1 MVRAPPLDPGPAAP
15 ASFTARH
22 QYAVRCEQCA
32 RALAGSSRVPSSTG
46 AAHCCRRHQTEART
60 RAGPRAALP
69 QDRRSPVSRRRRSAV
84 PHWLGANLARSCVT
98 RLNRMPLLFFSSA
111 RGTGRPAGGG
121 SPAGRLLELQWR
133 HHQEV
138 KWTNSGGMC
147 AVPPSPTGLSY
158 LNSCRRTLP
167 NKEMFIG
174 LL

>member
-1 MVRAPPLDPGPAAP
+1 MRAGIGRIEPGPFVHGRGALLP
-15 ASFTARH
+15 TPPNGGKDTGRP
-22 QYAVRCEQCA
+22 A
-32 RALAGSSRVPSSTG
+32 RALHFLRTG
-46 AAHCCRRHQTEART
+46 GLPCPVVVD
-60 RAGPRAALP
+60 PR
-69 QDRRSPVSRRRRSAV
+69 
-84 PHWLGANLARSCVT
+84 LGANLARSCVT

-158 LNSCRRTLP
+158 LNSCRRTRP